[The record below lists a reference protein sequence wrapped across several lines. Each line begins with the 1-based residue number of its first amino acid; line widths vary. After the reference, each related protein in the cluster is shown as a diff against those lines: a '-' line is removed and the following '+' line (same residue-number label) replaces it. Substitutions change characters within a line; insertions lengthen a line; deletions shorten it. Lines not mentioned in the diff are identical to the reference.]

1 MGALLQ
7 AVLKGLAAPTDQESF
22 LATFVR
28 HLRFGKA
35 DILYGSR
42 NWTRAMASNTV
53 DDADPD
59 DANLVTSRY
68 KGEGIETHALL
79 IDLDIEHVYVPSST
93 EGHGHLYVK
102 TTMGRGQ
109 WQSLMAALCKAG
121 VISDGYYSASI
132 NRGFSSLRPP
142 WVKKEAETLE
152 VPF

>member
-1 MGALLQ
+1 MGKLLSLITAL
-7 AVLKGLAAPTDQESF
+7 ATPTSRDEF
-22 LATFVR
+22 LSTFVR

-35 DILYGSR
+35 DILYGSK
-42 NWTRAMASNTV
+42 NWNKAMASNTV

-59 DANLVTSRY
+59 EANLVTSRY

-93 EGHGHLYVK
+93 GGHGHLYVK

-142 WVKKEAETLE
+142 WVKKEADFTLE
-152 VPF
+152 DLF